1 MSFPSFFRTSPGTA
15 SALHLPVI
23 RPSARGVL
31 SLVFPLL
38 LALCCALTPPAVAQA
53 GEKQAAPAGEQGTE
67 PAPVPCFYSKSS
79 YKKLPPKAQEVYA
92 QLYEA
97 NMDFIKH
104 GLANYYNTEDKSV
117 SRRFDD
123 VKKLYDLKDCHA
135 FGLNIDMRPGGFY
148 QLVDISAKSRSDIQ
162 MLASLGQ
169 FPGPRPDYNTEI
181 ARSHLYCDYQEE
193 YNGRIYEY
201 WYMMQSAWGTRCL
214 YCEFFVTVAQSRGAE
229 RKIIHRANRFFR
241 TYKVDENFSVVFP
254 EDKYI
259 NHIRGSYTHCPF
271 CPN

>member
-1 MSFPSFFRTSPGTA
+1 MVSPVFFGLRSVFLFA
-15 SALHLPVI
+15 
-23 RPSARGVL
+23 ARHAGRGDAVR
-31 SLVFPLL
+31 
-38 LALCCALTPPAVAQA
+38 LALFLLFFVLPPACPFGA
-53 GEKQAAPAGEQGTE
+53 EPEQAAPAGEQGTE
-67 PAPVPCFYSKSS
+67 PASVPCFYSKSS

-148 QLVDISAKSRSDIQ
+148 QLVDITAKTKIDQ
-162 MLASLGQ
+162 KMLAELGQ
-169 FPGPRPDYNTEI
+169 YPDYDPYYNGAL
-181 ARSHLYCDYQEE
+181 ARSHLFCEYQEE
-193 YNGRIYEY
+193 YNGQIYEY
-201 WYMMQSAWGTRCL
+201 WYMMQSNWEKNCV
-214 YCEFFVTVAQSRGAE
+214 YCEFFVTVAQLMGAE
-229 RKIIHRANRFFR
+229 RKILHRANQFFR

-259 NHIRGSYTHCPF
+259 NHIRGSYDF
-271 CPN
+271 CPDCPN

>member
-1 MSFPSFFRTSPGTA
+1 M
-15 SALHLPVI
+15 
-23 RPSARGVL
+23 
-31 SLVFPLL
+31 
-38 LALCCALTPPAVAQA
+38 AQA

-135 FGLNIDMRPGGFY
+135 FGLNIDMRPGAFTNWS
-148 QLVDISAKSRSDIQ
+148 ISAPKAEATS
-162 MLASLGQ
+162 
-169 FPGPRPDYNTEI
+169 
-181 ARSHLYCDYQEE
+181 
-193 YNGRIYEY
+193 
-201 WYMMQSAWGTRCL
+201 RCL
-214 YCEFFVTVAQSRGAE
+214 HRSASSPAPDLITIQKLPAVICIVT
-229 RKIIHRANRFFR
+229 
-241 TYKVDENFSVVFP
+241 
-254 EDKYI
+254 
-259 NHIRGSYTHCPF
+259 IRRSTMAVSMSTGT
-271 CPN
+271 